1 MRLSFR
7 TRLSLWYT
15 LAVALILALAG
26 FGGHWA
32 LARTVLGQV
41 DAALAALAEAEAAA
55 LQADTDQPV
64 HVHEVAPGSSPPSF
78 VRLDRFVQ
86 IIDQSGQ
93 VLATSANLGTAR
105 LPVPSE
111 MVARLREG
119 EIVFQ
124 TFDRFGEEPIRLVA
138 LPISVGGARYAVQ
151 VAGSLDDAYTLL
163 NSARWLFLGLSVTV
177 LAAAALTS
185 VRFARRAL
193 RPIDQIVARA
203 RQIGESNLA
212 ERLPHPGS
220 RDELGRLVDTLN
232 EMLGRIERGLETQRR
247 FTADASHEL
256 RSPLSR
262 LRAELEVTLRRPRES
277 AEYEETLRSC
287 LEEVERL
294 SHLTEDL
301 LTLAHLDAEVD
312 RRSGAAAVALSPI
325 LADALRRL
333 EIAAARRAV
342 KVVLQPGSESVEV
355 RANAGAV
362 GLALSNVL
370 DNAVKFTPAGGQV
383 TVGVRA
389 AGAEALVLI
398 SDTGPGVSADEL
410 SGLFDRF
417 HRGAAARAS
426 EAPGFGLGL
435 AISRAAIER
444 EGGSIRAETRR
455 DGGATFSIHL
465 PLAG

>member
-15 LAVALILALAG
+15 LAVALILGVAG
-26 FGGHWA
+26 LGGNWA

-55 LQADTDQPV
+55 FQADIDQPV
-64 HVHEVAPGSSPPSF
+64 HVHEMAPGTSPPSF

-86 IIDQSGQ
+86 IIDESGQ
-93 VLATSANLGTAR
+93 VLATSANLGSAR

-111 MVARLREG
+111 MVSRLRDG

-124 TFDRFGEEPIRLVA
+124 TFDRFGEEPIRVVA
-138 LPISVGGARYAVQ
+138 LPVTVGHTRYAVQ

-193 RPIDQIVARA
+193 RPIDEIVARA
-203 RQIGESNLA
+203 RQIGESNLT

-220 RDELGRLVDTLN
+220 ADELARLVDTLN
-232 EMLGRIERGLETQRR
+232 EMLERIERGIETQRR

-277 AEYEETLRSC
+277 AEYEEALRSC
-287 LEEVERL
+287 LDEVERL
-294 SHLTEDL
+294 SSLTEDL
-301 LTLAHLDAEVD
+301 LTLAHLDADAD
-312 RRSGAAAVALSPI
+312 RRLAAGAVPLSPI
-325 LADALRRL
+325 LEEALRRL
-333 EIAAARRAV
+333 EIAAARCAV
-342 KVVLQPGSESVEV
+342 TVVLQPGLESLSV
-355 RANAGAV
+355 RANAAAV
-362 GLALSNVL
+362 SLALSNVL
-370 DNAVKFTPAGGQV
+370 DNAVKFSPAGGQV

-389 AGAEALVLI
+389 NGPEAVVLI
-398 SDTGPGVSADEL
+398 SDTGPGVSAEEL

-417 HRGAAARAS
+417 HRGAAARAGD
-426 EAPGFGLGL
+426 APGFGLGL

-444 EGGSIRAETRR
+444 AGGCIRAENRSE
-455 DGGATFSIHL
+455 GGATFSIHL
-465 PLAG
+465 PRAS